1 MTHKSIQPKWLVI
14 TQLVRKSHMDS
25 GLSMYKRNH
34 LVRLKN
40 IKLNNFNI
48 VIYVKSLKQVAM
60 NLCSVLALWPG
71 ILS

>member
-1 MTHKSIQPKWLVI
+1 MACHYSVSVQ
-14 TQLVRKSHMDS
+14 KSH
-25 GLSMYKRNH
+25 GQWTVYVQKEPFGK
-34 LVRLKN
+34 VKN

-48 VIYVKSLKQVAM
+48 AIYVKSLKQVAI